1 MAELKSDFFNKEEV
15 RTHDSRLSYINT
27 FLPKLLKTA
36 KEKTLGFKDHLES
49 IDPNEVR
56 CIEDLQKIPVLR
68 KSELKQKNC
77 FLHLEV
83 LKGLKNRKLRIFSNH
98 QVPFMN
104 QVLED

>member
-56 CIEDLQKIPVLR
+56 CI
-68 KSELKQKNC
+68 
-77 FLHLEV
+77 
-83 LKGLKNRKLRIFSNH
+83 
-98 QVPFMN
+98 
-104 QVLED
+104 